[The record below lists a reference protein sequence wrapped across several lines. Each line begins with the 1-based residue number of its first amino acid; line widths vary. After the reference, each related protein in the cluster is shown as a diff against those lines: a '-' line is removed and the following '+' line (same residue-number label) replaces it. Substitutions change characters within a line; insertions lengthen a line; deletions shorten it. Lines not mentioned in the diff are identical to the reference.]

1 MKKNERKEEMKEGR
15 REKMMYMKCLWSAP
29 CMLDAFIQCYAYFS
43 RTTGGCFLFKRSKE
57 TAREFPVAL
66 QYYHTQITA
75 LMFSSVQ
82 SLSHVQLFAIPWTA
96 AHQASLSITNSQS
109 PPKPMSIESVT
120 PSNHLILCR
129 PLLLLPSIFPSIR
142 VFSNESALMLPV
154 INRKFKKKLIEGL
167 SWWLSGKESACQC
180 KGHGFD
186 PWSRRIPPST
196 EQLSPWATT
205 TEAHKS

>member
-1 MKKNERKEEMKEGR
+1 MSVECPVHARCFHSE
-15 REKMMYMKCLWSAP
+15 Y
-29 CMLDAFIQCYAYFS
+29 YVYFS

-57 TAREFPVAL
+57 TPREFSVAL
-66 QYYHTQITA
+66 QYYCTQITA

-82 SLSHVQLFAIPWTA
+82 SLSHVQLFVIPWTA

-109 PPKPMSIESVT
+109 PPKPMSIKSVT

-142 VFSNESALMLPV
+142 VFSNESTLMLPV

-167 SWWLSGKESACQC
+167 LWWLSGKESASQS
-180 KGHGFD
+180 KGHGFNS
-186 PWSRRIPPST
+186 WSRKIPPST
-196 EQLSPWATT
+196 EQLSPQATT